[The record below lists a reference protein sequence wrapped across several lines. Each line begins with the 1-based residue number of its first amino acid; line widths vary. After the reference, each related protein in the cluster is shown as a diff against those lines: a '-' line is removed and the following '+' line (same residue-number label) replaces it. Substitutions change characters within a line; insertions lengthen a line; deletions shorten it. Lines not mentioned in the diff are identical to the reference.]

1 MEFAEVVRRRRMVRN
16 FADEPVAREVVD
28 RLLDLS
34 RHAPSAGFTQGQ
46 SFIVVTE
53 QPLKDTIAELC
64 GEAGY
69 VDSGFHHF
77 ISGAPVLLIPCTSEA
92 EYHSRYRETD
102 KVDAS
107 GNEITW
113 PVPYWYM
120 DIGCAVMIVLLA
132 AVDEGLDA
140 GYAGVSDL
148 AALRALLNIPDEVD
162 PMGVIPVGHRA
173 PDKRSPSLQRGRKA
187 DAAYVHREGW

>member
-1 MEFAEVVRRRRMVRN
+1 M
-16 FADEPVAREVVD
+16 
-28 RLLDLS
+28 L
-34 RHAPSAGFTQGQ
+34 RHAEDEMLFQHA
-46 SFIVVTE
+46 VDE
-53 QPLKDTIAELC
+53 QFVELC

-148 AALRALLNIPDEVD
+148 PALRALLNIPDEVD

-187 DAAYVHREGW
+187 VAAYVHRDGW